1 MTPDEPTPESVDE
14 LARAIRTHGDA
25 ARERI
30 DDAALEARI
39 VATYCCTLTNAGL
52 SEEAAVHLTCEWL
65 RSLDESI
72 EWQLDDDTDAG
83 GYA

>member
-1 MTPDEPTPESVDE
+1 MTPDEPSPDSVDE

-39 VATYCCTLTNAGL
+39 VATYCCTLLNAGL
-52 SEEAAVHLTCEWL
+52 IEEASVHLTCEWL
-65 RSLDESI
+65 RATEEAI
-72 EWQLDDDTDAG
+72 EWSVDDEAE